1 MTTAGPAAQAST
13 TVNAQ
18 DARVFSLGQQASGAQ
33 AHAVVP
39 GLGNVTATTV
49 TLQQGS

>member
-1 MTTAGPAAQAST
+1 MTTPGPAAQAST

-18 DARVFSLGQQASGAQ
+18 DVRVFSPGPQAGEAE

-39 GLGNVTATTV
+39 GWGM
-49 TLQQGS
+49 